1 MLEKLDFL
9 VRFWELKAR
18 HDMVGEPL
26 SASEQIEL
34 LSLLQLV
41 TGDLELPKPG
51 TLSRPTVVLPAEL
64 IGEGVIVH
72 AEIRSVTA
80 AAIFV
85 SSNGAVPGNASIVL
99 RTTDAISGV
108 EYTLP
113 CRVAWCHGAS
123 PASLALRV
131 DGVPTRSFFSIMP
144 DSRSHMSLSMGHK
157 ERFVG

>member
-1 MLEKLDFL
+1 MMEKLDFL

-18 HDMVGEPL
+18 HDLVGEPL

-41 TGDLELPKPG
+41 TGDLELPRPG
-51 TLSRPTVVLPAEL
+51 TLARPNNVIPAEL

-72 AEIRSVTA
+72 AEIRSVSA

-85 SSNGAVPGNASIVL
+85 SSSGSVPQDASIVL
-99 RTTDAISGV
+99 RATDAISGV

-113 CRVAWCHGAS
+113 CRVAWCHGS
-123 PASLALRV
+123 TPASMALRV

-144 DSRSHMSLSMGHK
+144 DSKSHMSLSMGHK
-157 ERFVG
+157 ARFVG

>member
-1 MLEKLDFL
+1 MMEKLDFL

-18 HDMVGEPL
+18 HDLVGEPL

-41 TGDLELPKPG
+41 TGDLELPGPGPLAKPN
-51 TLSRPTVVLPAEL
+51 LVLPAEL

-72 AEIRSVTA
+72 AEIRSVSA

-85 SSNGAVPGNASIVL
+85 SATSPVPRGASLVL
-99 RTTDAISGV
+99 RMTDAISGV

-113 CRVAWCHGAS
+113 CKVAWSYGSS

-131 DGVPTRSFFSIMP
+131 DGVPTRSVFSIMP
-144 DSRSHMSLSMGHK
+144 DSRSHMSLPMGQT
-157 ERFVG
+157 ERFVS